1 MLAQRWG
8 LLRKHPSI
16 ISWAHTKILF
26 KHFPNPAIIY
36 NRINLVGKICKNGHA
51 RKKKSVV
58 YFRNSGILGLVLL
71 IQLSL
76 NFSLSDDHL
85 QLVNNCCSVHVTSRC
100 TFQSGT
106 YIQISLCAML
116 LDNCE
121 TVMQQLIQSLT
132 ETMSELINGNGK
144 SFKMLLFEAK
154 I

>member
-16 ISWAHTKILF
+16 ISWLIQRYFLSTS
-26 KHFPNPAIIY
+26 
-36 NRINLVGKICKNGHA
+36 RIPQSFTIESIWLVKSVRTAMQG
-51 RKKKSVV
+51 KKKSVV

-76 NFSLSDDHL
+76 NFSLSDGHL

-121 TVMQQLIQSLT
+121 TVLQQLIQSLT

-144 SFKMLLFEAK
+144 SFKMLPFEAK